1 MPRNHGI
8 ISHVVKRHGAMAQS
22 VEHIVHIDG
31 VVGSSPTGTTQ
42 IKESPLVG
50 GSFICL
56 SRLIRTCGTLR
67 GERTSTGRKTARCQ
81 WQKQRGFALI
91 DRAQRDRRFESYW
104 HHANKRVT
112 PCGWLFSVCTEYVH
126 EWAAGCR
133 LCSPLSQLTL
143 TALPEGEPQ
152 TVKKPTGGI
161 GGLASPSILHRKS
174 ATCAAIFALFV

>member
-1 MPRNHGI
+1 
-8 ISHVVKRHGAMAQS
+8 MAQS

-81 WQKQRGFALI
+81 WQKQRGFAL
-91 DRAQRDRRFESYW
+91 RTLFARCQWQKQR
-104 HHANKRVT
+104 
-112 PCGWLFSVCTEYVH
+112 G
-126 EWAAGCR
+126 
-133 LCSPLSQLTL
+133 
-143 TALPEGEPQ
+143 
-152 TVKKPTGGI
+152 
-161 GGLASPSILHRKS
+161 
-174 ATCAAIFALFV
+174 FALRALFARRQ